1 MKNHIL
7 VIDDCQMMRNFVSQL
22 LKKNYEVTSCES
34 AESAL
39 SWLNHHATPDLIL
52 TDYNLTDMNGLELI
66 RQVRKNN
73 ELEET
78 PIIML
83 SSVKDSSNRLKV
95 LEAGANDYVTK
106 PFHPRELELRIEH
119 NIENAKQNALIK
131 SLANDENETI
141 VTSEAPV
148 NTAQPFAEETKKNTS
163 FLQRFRSA
171 FAS

>member
-1 MKNHIL
+1 MKNHVL
-7 VIDDCQMMRNFVSQL
+7 VIDDCQMMRSFVSQL

-34 AESAL
+34 AEAAL
-39 SWLNHHATPDLIL
+39 TWLDSHESPDLIL
-52 TDYNLTDMNGLELI
+52 TDYNLTDMNGLQFI
-66 RQVRKNN
+66 HQVRKKN

-83 SSVKDSSNRLKV
+83 SSVKDSSNRLRV

-106 PFHPRELELRIEH
+106 PFHPRELELRVEQ
-119 NIENAKQNALIK
+119 NIENAKQNALLK
-131 SLANDENETI
+131 SMAIEST
-141 VTSEAPV
+141 EAPKEAAV
-148 NTAQPFAEETKKNTS
+148 TTQTVADEPKKNTS